1 MKIEKK
7 HSKTFATEDTILSAT
22 LAQSDEAVLVMSNG
36 DVVRYN
42 FVTDETHTVSTLKDS
57 MGYTDGGFDL
67 TSPISIYTLDDI
79 IVAVNDFTRHGYI
92 FNPTQKYRLHLWR
105 GEYYAKITKYPIALY
120 KDTQQVPHL
129 IYANDWNHVHIMN
142 LNTRQILT
150 AAKSL
155 IEQNAEEEH
164 IEFYKTHEES
174 NKLAWP
180 SSYDYFYGGLSVSP
194 DNKYFTSAGWVWGSF
209 DCCNTYE
216 IEDFIK
222 NNRISDIYTAG
233 GEHVDSP
240 LCWVNNNTIAI
251 AYDPYAEGDEEATK
265 GSLKEIHLYHI
276 ENNSSTLIEKI
287 QMQRQDIE
295 YTKMY
300 FDTVLNSFILLSKSG
315 EITVI
320 SKSGEIVLQHND
332 INVTTYNTATNQALV
347 HGDKTIAIC
356 TLSE

>member
-1 MKIEKK
+1 MKIEDKQTK
-7 HSKTFATEDTILSAT
+7 IFNTEDTILSAT
-22 LAQSDEAVLVMSNG
+22 LSQIDEVIMVMSNG

-42 FVTDETHTVSTLKDS
+42 FATDEMHTVSTLKDS

-67 TSPISIYTLDDI
+67 SSPITIYTLDDI
-79 IVAVNDFTRHGYI
+79 IVVVNDFTRHGYV
-92 FNPTQKYRLHLWR
+92 FNPKQEYRLHLWR

-120 KDTQQVPHL
+120 KDAKQVPHL
-129 IYANDWNHVHIMN
+129 IYAEDWNHVQIMN

-164 IEFYKTHEES
+164 IEFYKTHEEN

-180 SSYDYFYGGLSVSP
+180 SSYDYFYGSLSLSP
-194 DNKYFTSAGWVWGSF
+194 DNKYFTSAGWVWGSA
-209 DCCNTYE
+209 DYCNTYE

-233 GEHVDSP
+233 GEHVDRP
-240 LCWVNNNTIAI
+240 ICWIDNDTIAI
-251 AYDPYAEGDEEATK
+251 AYDPYVEGDEEATK
-265 GSLKEIHLYHI
+265 DSLKEIHLYQI
-276 ENNSSTLIEKI
+276 KDKTSTLIEKI
-287 QMQRQDIE
+287 KLQRQDIE
-295 YTKMY
+295 YNTMY

-320 SKSGEIVLQHND
+320 SKSGEVVLKHDD
-332 INVTTYNTATNQALV
+332 IKVTSYNITTHQALT
-347 HGDKTIAIC
+347 HGDKTITIY
-356 TLSE
+356 TLS